1 MGRIKCL
8 QLLLCVFCTTTV
20 FTSCSND
27 NDSVAPQK
35 LTLEIDFIQTLGGA
49 KNESAQAVT
58 KTNDGGYAI
67 LGHTQ
72 SMDGDVTTKLNESY
86 DYWLLKFNASD
97 ELEWQKTY
105 GGSEDDRGADLIQTS
120 DGGYAVI
127 GKSKSSDGDVSENSG
142 YEDFWITKLDASGS
156 ISWEYAYG
164 FAGSDTPYSI
174 IQTNDNGYLLTGV
187 LDVSASNGQG
197 DRRSNTARRHAGG
210 DYWVIK
216 LNANGLK
223 QWSNYYGG
231 TFTDTAYDAIQTE
244 DNGYMIVGASDSTD
258 VDISNN
264 HGGYDFWVI
273 NISNTGELIWEKSFG
288 GNETDEARAISK
300 TSDGNYLVVGDTRS
314 DEFDVS
320 KNNGAADLWMIKIT
334 PEGTLLWEKTLGG
347 TNFDVGRSVLKTQDD
362 GFLISGSS
370 RSNDGNLTS
379 NSGQNDA
386 WVLKIDSSGDI
397 DWQQTIGGSEIDFFY
412 DAVELND
419 QTIVAVGESSSS
431 DENILGNKGFTD
443 LLILKLK

>member
-1 MGRIKCL
+1 MRPEFNL
-8 QLLLCVFCTTTV
+8 FLFLLSILLI
-20 FTSCSND
+20 TSCSND
-27 NDSVAPQK
+27 SDPETPQK
-35 LTLEIDFIQTLGGA
+35 PTLEIDFVLTLGGS

-58 KTNDGGYAI
+58 KTNDGGYAV
-67 LGHTQ
+67 LGYTQ
-72 SMDGDVTTKLNESY
+72 SMDGDVTSKLNESY
-86 DYWLLKFNASD
+86 DYWLLKFNEANT
-97 ELEWQKTY
+97 LEWQKIY
-105 GGSEDDRGADLIQTS
+105 GGSEDDRGSDLIQTS

-127 GKSKSSDGDVSENSG
+127 GKSKSSDGDVLENSG
-142 YEDFWITKLDASGS
+142 YEDFWVTKLDASGS

-379 NSGQNDA
+379 NRGQNDA

-412 DAVELND
+412 DAVELNN

>member
-1 MGRIKCL
+1 M
-8 QLLLCVFCTTTV
+8 
-20 FTSCSND
+20 
-27 NDSVAPQK
+27 
-35 LTLEIDFIQTLGGA
+35 
-49 KNESAQAVT
+49 
-58 KTNDGGYAI
+58 
-67 LGHTQ
+67 
-72 SMDGDVTTKLNESY
+72 
-86 DYWLLKFNASD
+86 
-97 ELEWQKTY
+97 
-105 GGSEDDRGADLIQTS
+105 
-120 DGGYAVI
+120 
-127 GKSKSSDGDVSENSG
+127 
-142 YEDFWITKLDASGS
+142 
-156 ISWEYAYG
+156 
-164 FAGSDTPYSI
+164 
-174 IQTNDNGYLLTGV
+174 
-187 LDVSASNGQG
+187 
-197 DRRSNTARRHAGG
+197 
-210 DYWVIK
+210 
-216 LNANGLK
+216 
-223 QWSNYYGG
+223 
-231 TFTDTAYDAIQTE
+231 
-244 DNGYMIVGASDSTD
+244 
-258 VDISNN
+258 
-264 HGGYDFWVI
+264 I

-379 NSGQNDA
+379 NRGQNDA

-412 DAVELND
+412 DAVELNN

>member
-1 MGRIKCL
+1 
-8 QLLLCVFCTTTV
+8 V

-379 NSGQNDA
+379 NRGQNDA

-412 DAVELND
+412 DAVELNN